1 MNTHPLRVL
10 QLTDPHLGARANEA
24 LLGMNTEE
32 SLKDVL
38 AEVRA
43 TGVNYDLI
51 IATGDISNDGTIA
64 SYHRFIARVQD
75 YLPGVP
81 LAWLAGNHDNPK
93 NMINLPGEKPMMG
106 NFCLGAW
113 HFILLNSRIPFEEGG
128 ELSMQELARLE
139 QLLAQKP
146 TEPTLVLMHHQPIPI
161 GSLWIDSY
169 TVKNADQFF
178 AILDKYPNVK
188 AVCWGH
194 VHQAFQRKRGDLHLY
209 ATPSTCIQFTPDSQD
224 FSVDDQMPG
233 YRHFELLPDGQLL
246 SHVGRAKER
255 SYVIDYASP
264 GY

>member
-38 AEVRA
+38 AEVRRS
-43 TGVNYDLI
+43 GVAYDVV
-51 IATGDISNDGTIA
+51 IATGDISNDGSIA

-81 LAWLAGNHDNPK
+81 LAWLAGNHDNPR

-106 NFCLGAW
+106 SFMLGAW

-128 ELSMQELARLE
+128 ELSKYELTRLSE
-139 QLLAQKP
+139 LLQQHPNTP
-146 TEPTLVLMHHQPIPI
+146 TVVLLHHQPVPI
-161 GSLWIDSY
+161 GSLWIDTY
-169 TVKNADQFF
+169 TVKNADDFF
-178 AILDKYPNVK
+178 AVVDQHPNVK

-194 VHQAFQRKRGDLHLY
+194 VHQAFHRKRGHLQLF

-233 YRHFELLPDGQLL
+233 YRHLDLYANGDVF
-246 SHVGRAKER
+246 SHIGRTKER
-255 SYVIDYASP
+255 AYVIDYAST